1 MSQEKHD
8 VYSSIEAAQEELAKP
23 NLTGGDE
30 ALKVIGGHADDVIS
44 EEEAAA
50 VLKKIDWR
58 LIPVMTIV
66 NAVQLT
72 DKNVCCFSSP
82 PFSPNGTILPPRCQL
97 T

>member
-1 MSQEKHD
+1 MSREKQDIH
-8 VYSSIEAAQEELAKP
+8 SSTEAAHEELAKP
-23 NLTGGDE
+23 DFSGGDD

-72 DKNVCCFSSP
+72 DKNVCCF
-82 PFSPNGTILPPRCQL
+82 
-97 T
+97 